1 MSAPPLPDIFGNYV
15 LGDFVEIVSPDAI
28 SWWPQ
33 TAGWLWLGAALLI
46 LLLRYGWRR
55 LQHWYRN
62 RYRREA
68 AARLRQLAQAS
79 PTEGLLIELNKLLK
93 LTALAGFSRENVARL
108 SGTAWVDFLNRH
120 CASQPFSAD
129 LGKLLARGVY
139 QTAVPSD
146 ATRQALL
153 AACLECVNQHESPAH
168 V

>member
-15 LGDFVEIVSPDAI
+15 LGDFVEVISPDTI

-33 TAGWLWLGAALLI
+33 TAGWLWLEAALLL

-68 AARLRQLAQAS
+68 AVRLRQL
-79 PTEGLLIELNKLLK
+79 
-93 LTALAGFSRENVARL
+93 ALAGFSREHVARL
-108 SGTAWVDFLNRH
+108 SGSAWVDFLNRH
-120 CASQPFSAD
+120 CPSQPFSPD

-139 QTAVPSD
+139 ETAAPSD

-153 AACLECVNQHESPAH
+153 AACLEWVNQHESPAH